1 MIFPRRIKYNIPP
14 VIHSIRGQ
22 TVHWST
28 SRSMALI
35 PQDDYKDNYIQ
46 REKNN
51 KNKTLPP
58 STSTETT
65 KLAKKKLI
73 NLQRFS

>member
-1 MIFPRRIKYNIPP
+1 MIFTRRIKYNIPP

-35 PQDDYKDNYIQ
+35 PQDDCKDNYIQ
-46 REKNN
+46 RKKKQQKQNSASKYKYWNN
-51 KNKTLPP
+51 K
-58 STSTETT
+58 
-65 KLAKKKLI
+65 I
-73 NLQRFS
+73 G